1 MYITQGA
8 GQTACCRCPRVH
20 ASTRQPSTNVP
31 LFAQQLQEGPI
42 KDRARMERRAL
53 NTKQQANLED
63 YEKQKQIYAELEKT
77 QPLTGEV
84 VEGLDAKGLSP
95 PKGV

>member
-1 MYITQGA
+1 MSKASKITLA
-8 GQTACCRCPRVH
+8 V
-20 ASTRQPSTNVP
+20 STLCSVATISAVYYMAE
-31 LFAQQLQEGPI
+31 FEKDQLQEGPI
-42 KDRARMERRAL
+42 KDRERLERRAL

-84 VEGLDAKGLSP
+84 IQGIDSP
-95 PKGV
+95 KR

>member
-1 MYITQGA
+1 MSRASKITFA
-8 GQTACCRCPRVH
+8 L
-20 ASTRQPSTNVP
+20 STLLSAATIGGVY
-31 LFAQQLQEGPI
+31 FMAEYEKDQLQEGPI

>member
-1 MYITQGA
+1 MSKASKITLA
-8 GQTACCRCPRVH
+8 V
-20 ASTRQPSTNVP
+20 S
-31 LFAQQLQEGPI
+31 PI
-42 KDRARMERRAL
+42 KDRERLERRAL

-84 VEGLDAKGLSP
+84 IQGIDSP
-95 PKGV
+95 KR

>member
-1 MYITQGA
+1 
-8 GQTACCRCPRVH
+8 
-20 ASTRQPSTNVP
+20 
-31 LFAQQLQEGPI
+31 
-42 KDRARMERRAL
+42 MERRAL

-63 YEKQKQIYAELEKT
+63 YEKQKRIYAELEKT

-84 VEGLDAKGLSP
+84 VEGLDAKGLIP